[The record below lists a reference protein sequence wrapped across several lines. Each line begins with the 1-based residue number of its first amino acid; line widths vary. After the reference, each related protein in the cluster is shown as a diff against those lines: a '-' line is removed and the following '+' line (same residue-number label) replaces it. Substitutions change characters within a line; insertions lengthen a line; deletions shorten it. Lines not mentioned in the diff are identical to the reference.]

1 MVSKSRTELL
11 PILAILAGAAIGA
24 SSGLYI
30 KGLAF
35 SSLAM
40 SALRMAVPFFV
51 VLPQTA
57 RHGLLLGKPGM
68 RGRLFLTSALNAGR
82 MYLFIL
88 AYKLT
93 GMGNAVVLLYLWP
106 VFALLIDSLMAKK
119 KLSAT
124 KLGVLFLA
132 TGGVV
137 VMNLHRSFSLSGPDL
152 LGSAC
157 MIVSAFVYAGTTVIY
172 KQALSVMGEADVIYF
187 QNGVGGIIFLAFLIA
202 EIPGVPFAQL
212 GIGIFYGFT
221 VGFIG
226 FSLFFYG
233 MKRLSLFQ
241 YSALSYSEI
250 PFGVFLGIAFRGETM
265 TLNQAAGI
273 ILIIAASLLAQ
284 RLRTVKESRL

>member
-1 MVSKSRTELL
+1 MASKSRAGLL
-11 PILAILAGAAIGA
+11 PILAVLAGAVIGA

-40 SALRMAVPFFV
+40 SSLRMTVPFFLA
-51 VLPQTA
+51 LPRTA

-68 RGRLFLTSALNAGR
+68 RRRLLLTSVLNAGR

-93 GMGNAVVLLYLWP
+93 AMGNAVVLLYLWP
-106 VFALLIDSLMAKK
+106 VFALLIDSLIAKK
-119 KLSAT
+119 KLSAA

-132 TGGVV
+132 TCGVV
-137 VMNLHRSFSLSGPDL
+137 VMNLHRGFSLSGPDL

-157 MIVSAFVYAGTTVIY
+157 MIVSAFVYAGTNVVY
-172 KQALSVMGEADVIYF
+172 KQALAVMDESDVIYI
-187 QNGVGGIIFLAFLIA
+187 QNGVGGIFFLPFLIA
-202 EIPGVPFAQL
+202 EIPGIPLTQL
-212 GIGIFYGFT
+212 GIGIFYGLT
-221 VGFIG
+221 IGFIG
-226 FSLFFYG
+226 FFLFFYG
-233 MKRLSLFQ
+233 MKRLPLFQ

-250 PFGVFLGIAFRGETM
+250 PFGVFLGMAFRGETM

-273 ILIIAASLLAQ
+273 VLIISGSILAQ
-284 RLRTVKESRL
+284 RLRTAKET

>member
-1 MVSKSRTELL
+1 MASKSSAGIL
-11 PILAILAGAAIGA
+11 PVLAVLGGAVIGA

-51 VLPQTA
+51 VLPRTA

-68 RGRLFLTSALNAGR
+68 RGKLLLTSVLNAGR

-106 VFALLIDSLMAKK
+106 VFALLIDSIMARK
-119 KLSAT
+119 KLSTA
-124 KLGVLFLA
+124 KLGVLVLA

-157 MIVSAFVYAGTTVIY
+157 MIVSAFVYAGTNVVY
-172 KQALSVMGEADVIYF
+172 KQALNVMDESDVLYF
-187 QNGVGGIIFLAFLIA
+187 QNGVGGIVFLAFLIA
-202 EIPGVPFAQL
+202 EIPGVPLVQL

-221 VGFIG
+221 IGFIG
-226 FSLFFYG
+226 FGLFFYS
-233 MKRLSLFQ
+233 MKRLPLFQ
-241 YSALSYSEI
+241 YSALSYLEI
-250 PFGVFLGIAFRGETM
+250 PFGVFLGMAFRGETM

-273 ILIIAASLLAQ
+273 VLIIVGSILAQ
-284 RLRTVKESRL
+284 RLRTAKDT

>member
-1 MVSKSRTELL
+1 MTLKSRAGLL
-11 PILAILAGAAIGA
+11 PVLAILAGAVIGA

-40 SALRMAVPFFV
+40 SALRMSVPLFA
-51 VLPQTA
+51 VLPRTA

-68 RGRLFLTSALNAGR
+68 RRLLFLTSALNAGR

-88 AYKLT
+88 ADKLT
-93 GMGNAVVLLYLWP
+93 AMSNAVVLLYLWP
-106 VFALLIDSLMAKK
+106 VFALLIDSASAKK
-119 KLSAT
+119 RLSGA
-124 KLGVLFLA
+124 KFGVLFLA

-137 VMNLHRSFSLSGPDL
+137 VMNLHRGFSLSGPDL

-157 MIVSAFVYAGTTVIY
+157 MIVSAFVYAGTNVVY
-172 KQALSVMGEADVIYF
+172 KQALSVMDESDVIYF
-187 QNGVGGIIFLAFLIA
+187 QNGVGGIVFLAFLIA
-202 EIPGVPFAQL
+202 EIPGIPIAQL

-226 FSLFFYG
+226 FGLFFYG
-233 MKRLSLFQ
+233 MKRLPLFQ

-273 ILIIAASLLAQ
+273 VLIVAGSVLAQ
-284 RLRTVKESRL
+284 RLRTAKES